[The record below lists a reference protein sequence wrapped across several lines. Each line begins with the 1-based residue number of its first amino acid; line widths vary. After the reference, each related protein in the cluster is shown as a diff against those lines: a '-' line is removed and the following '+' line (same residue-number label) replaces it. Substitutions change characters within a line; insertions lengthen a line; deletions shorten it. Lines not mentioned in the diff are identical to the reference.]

1 MAYVP
6 VYTSADMS
14 PLVFD
19 IVGQFLAG
27 IASNAALLV
36 TLLVLAVIIVLVTD
50 LLTGVFGIIGAIK
63 GIASRV

>member
-6 VYTSADMS
+6 VYTQGDMA

-27 IASNAALLV
+27 IASNAALIV
-36 TLLVLAVIIVLVTD
+36 TLLVLTIVIALVVD
-50 LLTGVFGIIGAIK
+50 LLTGVFGIIGK
-63 GIASRV
+63 LRSIA